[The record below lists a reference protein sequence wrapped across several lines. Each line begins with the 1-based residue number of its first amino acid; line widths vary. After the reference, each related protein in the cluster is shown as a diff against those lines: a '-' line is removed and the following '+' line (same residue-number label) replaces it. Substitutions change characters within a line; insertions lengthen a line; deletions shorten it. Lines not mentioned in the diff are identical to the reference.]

1 MYLVLKRTILK
12 RRNQPLKTDEW
23 FLCFDKSCNRIEAK
37 HEKDSIEEGYA
48 NLESET
54 YKFIYSSCLDGLIP
68 S

>member
-1 MYLVLKRTILK
+1 MNGSYALIKVATE
-12 RRNQPLKTDEW
+12 LKTT
-23 FLCFDKSCNRIEAK
+23 K